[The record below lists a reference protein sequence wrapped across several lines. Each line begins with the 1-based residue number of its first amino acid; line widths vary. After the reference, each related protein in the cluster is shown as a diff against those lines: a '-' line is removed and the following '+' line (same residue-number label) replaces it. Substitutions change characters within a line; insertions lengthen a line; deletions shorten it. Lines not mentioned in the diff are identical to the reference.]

1 MLAREDMNS
10 TWKCPRCKRSFRQ
23 VNQRHSCGTGD
34 RALLLR
40 NKPAVLVDLFQS
52 LEKIVQSYEGVEVV
66 TKDRYA
72 LFRTTRIFA
81 DLVFTRDALRLVIHL
96 REEASSPLF
105 FKVARSENGRV
116 AHVAM
121 LHDAAEL
128 EAVQPYLKKAYD
140 FARSERD

>member
-1 MLAREDMNS
+1 MNS

-34 RALLLR
+34 RALLLQ
-40 NKPAVLVDLFQS
+40 NKPAALIELYQS
-52 LEKIVQSYEGVEVV
+52 LEEILKSYQGVEIV

-81 DLVFTRDALRLVIHL
+81 DLVFTRDALRLVVHL
-96 REEASSPLF
+96 EEEVSFPLF
-105 FKVARSENGRV
+105 FKVGRGENDRV

-121 LHDAAEL
+121 LHDTAEL
-128 EAVQPYLKKAYD
+128 AAVQPYLKKAYD
-140 FARSERD
+140 FAQSETA

>member
-1 MLAREDMNS
+1 MLASEDMNS

-40 NKPAVLVDLFQS
+40 NKPAALVDLFQS

-81 DLVFTRDALRLVIHL
+81 DLVFTRDALRLVLHL

-128 EAVQPYLKKAYD
+128 EAVQPYLKTAYD
-140 FARSERD
+140 FARRED

>member
-40 NKPAVLVDLFQS
+40 NKPAALVDLFQS
-52 LEKIVQSYEGVEVV
+52 LEKIVQSYEGVEIV

-96 REEASSPLF
+96 REEACSPLF